1 MVIIGHVVIYL
12 FICPMKHIALAI
24 ILLML
29 GCKCQAQEF
38 GSTILQNSPFKNTFN
53 SSSVEDAISELS
65 SIYKVEDGKVT
76 FTIIVDSLPL
86 SSSEILDY
94 AKEYLEEVYQ
104 HSKYEIVHLNTEKSL
119 VIGSGEFFNF
129 EQYAIFPNQYS
140 FTCKHFL
147 RIDTKEGRARL
158 CVYADEYDIRR
169 TNGNIYEQKD
179 VKITDV
185 APLNPDNGKAE
196 KMYKKAF
203 LAFAKLVV
211 YTLYE
216 LRDELKSKQETKVE
230 EW

>member
-1 MVIIGHVVIYL
+1 
-12 FICPMKHIALAI
+12 MKHIAFAFVLLA
-24 ILLML
+24 L
-29 GCKCQAQEF
+29 GCNCWAQEF
-38 GSTILQNSPFKNTFN
+38 GSTILENSPFKNTFN
-53 SSSVEDAISELS
+53 SSNVEKAISELS
-65 SIYKVEDGKVT
+65 GIYKVEDGKVY

-94 AKEYLEEVYQ
+94 TKNYLEEAYR
-104 HSKYEIVHLNTEKSL
+104 HSKYEITHLNTEKSI

-129 EQYAIFPNQYS
+129 ETYAIFPNQYS
-140 FTCKHFL
+140 FTCKHFI

-158 CVYADEYDIRR
+158 CVYADVYDVRR

-179 VKITDV
+179 VKIADV
-185 APLNPDNGKAE
+185 APLNPDNDKAK

-211 YTLYE
+211 HTLYE
-216 LRDELKSKQETKVE
+216 IRDELKSKQETKVE